1 MKTTLKIIIS
11 IILTPIALVMF
22 IGLITLAIHE
32 ALWKS
37 KEGNLEVK

>member
-1 MKTTLKIIIS
+1 MKNLIKILIS
-11 IILTPIALVMF
+11 ITITPIAIILL
-22 IGLITLAIHE
+22 IGIITIAIHE